1 MKLEMRCVG
10 HEHHGNV
17 FTIGNPIEIEVLG
30 PKGAEVSIF
39 IEDILEVNNTDEC
52 SDKKLL
58 KTIQLVED
66 RQIFI
71 LDLDGSFHSGYFLLT
86 LTSRDRKYSMYLF
99 INSSEDAFDV
109 AVISPIFTQWAY
121 HADGYYPNHDKLFL
135 EKCAV
140 KSGKLGSLFFRLFN
154 VHVRQDFP
162 SKHLISLK
170 RFYRTNKRWSKVR
183 NLLVRD
189 SIKDGLW
196 CDEFFVTIPVLA
208 WLKRTK
214 LSCRFFSELD
224 LHRGNKDILKA
235 KVIVM
240 YGQEGFTEGVA
251 ATLKEIFRKK
261 IPCIFVGM
269 QALGY
274 RQYDYDENS
283 GLLAYVATRG
293 QTGLWGEKL
302 ELKDPVWAPEGQLFG
317 FEFPTP
323 KDEKWRYERQFK
335 GWTILKPSDPLFEN
349 IQKKSFEYYV
359 TIGGQKHNLISFVG
373 GEYLEKYSPEAEILA
388 CLDGGNEFI
397 GCGRY
402 KSNLFF
408 APTYWPFLGYYQE
421 ETYPEI
427 FKILNNGMKWC
438 MDKASGFINESRPS
452 HF

>member
-214 LSCRFFSELD
+214 LS
-224 LHRGNKDILKA
+224 
-235 KVIVM
+235 
-240 YGQEGFTEGVA
+240 
-251 ATLKEIFRKK
+251 
-261 IPCIFVGM
+261 
-269 QALGY
+269 
-274 RQYDYDENS
+274 
-283 GLLAYVATRG
+283 
-293 QTGLWGEKL
+293 
-302 ELKDPVWAPEGQLFG
+302 
-317 FEFPTP
+317 
-323 KDEKWRYERQFK
+323 
-335 GWTILKPSDPLFEN
+335 
-349 IQKKSFEYYV
+349 
-359 TIGGQKHNLISFVG
+359 
-373 GEYLEKYSPEAEILA
+373 
-388 CLDGGNEFI
+388 
-397 GCGRY
+397 
-402 KSNLFF
+402 
-408 APTYWPFLGYYQE
+408 
-421 ETYPEI
+421 
-427 FKILNNGMKWC
+427 
-438 MDKASGFINESRPS
+438 
-452 HF
+452 